1 MRVPEGLQGDKEET
15 NETQR
20 TAIVCV
26 YLRERKSEWD
36 VLMVSSEESGKK
48 DCLSRGK
55 EKSMG

>member
-26 YLRERKSEWD
+26 YLRERKSE
-36 VLMVSSEESGKK
+36 
-48 DCLSRGK
+48 
-55 EKSMG
+55 